1 MLFMALLSSLLATY
15 VIVGVRVALFMRDD
29 PSVRDSP
36 LGWAIVIL
44 GWPVLMMM
52 GARSW
57 IREWE
62 REALHGE
69 AR

>member
-1 MLFMALLSSLLATY
+1 MLWMALLAGVFVAY

-29 PSVRDSP
+29 PSVRGSP
-36 LGWAIVIL
+36 FGWAIFIL
-44 GWPVLMMM
+44 GWPVMMIL

-62 REALHGE
+62 R
-69 AR
+69 